1 MTHDN
6 KTLGQRW
13 YLGSPESP
21 KGPFTEEMVRQGIV
35 DRKVAITVQAT
46 EEGQN
51 AWRPLPQCKPF
62 AEACIKQAAAIPPNL
77 ADTGKVYKEKAKN
90 ILNEFRET
98 DFKSEVIPVDASNLS
113 ILVGDMVFWVVL
125 ILGVLPLLIISLSEP
140 GMQLIGMLFFFAMLW
155 GGIFRGL
162 VIKCTE
168 KVGLPVAAFFFTGI
182 IGINVLL
189 FIYQF
194 LPEFYITMSDSQSPV
209 FRLLGYVFQV
219 GLCEEICKVVPVLFY
234 VLVKRRKASPMMIV
248 LVGVFSGLGFAA
260 FENIQYSIRM
270 IEGTSLRLLHG
281 NEMDGLE
288 GALAGAQAGTLEA
301 MIVVMLRSIS
311 LVFAHA
317 IWSGIFACFIAMA
330 FIGNRR
336 WFALTFIGLAVS
348 AVTHGF
354 YDWCCGVQQTFGAIT
369 IGVTFLLFYGYLSK
383 IRLLLD
389 SHGAE
394 DIQPEQADSTVPA
407 R

>member
-1 MTHDN
+1 MTHN
-6 KTLGQRW
+6 TKTSGPRW
-13 YLGSPESP
+13 FLGSPESP

-35 DRKVAITVQAT
+35 DHKIATTVLAT
-46 EEGQN
+46 EENQN
-51 AWRPLPQCKPF
+51 AWRPLPQCNPF
-62 AEACIKQAAAIPPNL
+62 AEACAKQAAVLPLDLSETSNA
-77 ADTGKVYKEKAKN
+77 YKEKAKN
-90 ILNEFRET
+90 IWNEFRET
-98 DFKSEVIPVDASNLS
+98 DFKSEIIPVDASNLS
-113 ILVGDMVFWVVL
+113 LLVGDMVFWVVL
-125 ILGVLPLLIISLSEP
+125 VLGVLPLLIISLSDP

-162 VIKCTE
+162 VIKCSE

-189 FIYQF
+189 FIYGF
-194 LPEFYITMSDSQSPV
+194 LPGFYVTMVDSTSPI
-209 FRLLGYVFQV
+209 FQLLGYVFHV
-219 GLCEEICKVVPVLFY
+219 GLCEEICKIVPVLLY
-234 VLVKRRKASPMMIV
+234 VLIKRRKASPMMIV
-248 LVGVFSGLGFAA
+248 LIGVFSGLGFAA
-260 FENIQYSIRM
+260 FENIIYSMKM
-270 IEGTSLRLLHG
+270 IENTSLQLLHG

-301 MIVVMLRSIS
+301 MIIVMLRSIS

-369 IGVTFLLFYGYLSK
+369 IGGTFLLFYGYLSK

-389 SHGAE
+389 SHEAE
-394 DIQPEQADSTVPA
+394 ETKTEQADNTVPA